1 MHRQYYWLVTGLM
14 QMIYFREKAIGPRIL
29 KERAVYVMT
38 IAPGPGITYFMWCSF
53 RKCCRHSIKVNLDA
67 TRDLS
72 TMLASASFFF
82 IGRPFFFEAI
92 TTSPWSFGSKGKP
105 DF

>member
-1 MHRQYYWLVTGLM
+1 
-14 QMIYFREKAIGPRIL
+14 MIYFREKAIGPRIL

-38 IAPGPGITYFMWCSF
+38 IVPGPGITYFMGCSF

-72 TMLASASFFF
+72 TMLASASFLFLLEDLSSLK
-82 IGRPFFFEAI
+82 P
-92 TTSPWSFGSKGKP
+92 SPHLLGHLEVKESQIFDMFSLVLEHDLTP
-105 DF
+105 